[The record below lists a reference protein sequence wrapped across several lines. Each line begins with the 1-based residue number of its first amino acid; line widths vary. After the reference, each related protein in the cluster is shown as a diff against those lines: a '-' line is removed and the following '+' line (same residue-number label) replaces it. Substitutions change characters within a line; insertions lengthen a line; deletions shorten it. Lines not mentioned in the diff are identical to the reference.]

1 MHFSII
7 TSRSLQ
13 KHASLTVLFGDDGR
27 ISDGRWCKERCK
39 DMEKCSIKW
48 RFLRCLGNYL
58 WLSITLSL
66 WTTLPTDPCRL
77 IHIVQYLRRLKS
89 NEHPQ
94 SFSHMMSEISQRKKG
109 INVMKPFFWQAFN
122 AWCTVDKILD

>member
-39 DMEKCSIKW
+39 DVEKRKVFNKMEVSQMFRK
-48 RFLRCLGNYL
+48 
-58 WLSITLSL
+58 LSVVKHYSFPVDN
-66 WTTLPTDPCRL
+66 PT
-77 IHIVQYLRRLKS
+77 Y
-89 NEHPQ
+89 
-94 SFSHMMSEISQRKKG
+94 
-109 INVMKPFFWQAFN
+109 
-122 AWCTVDKILD
+122 